1 MAVPALSLVR
11 FLQPSRREREAV
23 YVERMNVSQPPAA
36 SGIYDLLIVG
46 GGINGAG
53 IARDA
58 AGQGLSVLLVEK
70 GDLAGAT
77 SSASSKLI
85 HGGLR
90 YLEYREFR
98 LVREALIERE
108 VLLRIA
114 PHLVR
119 PLRFILPHDATQRPA
134 WMIRLGLFL
143 YDHLG
148 GRERLPGSRAVNLRK
163 APEGAVLKPDF
174 VRGFEY
180 ADCWADDARLVV
192 ANALDA
198 KAHGAEI
205 RVRTA
210 LAAAKRME
218 GLWEARLVGDGAA
231 ATARARAMINATG
244 PWATAIFDRLEGA
257 TTRYRLALVQGSH
270 IVVPRLYAGDQAYIL
285 QNPDKR
291 IIFLLPFL
299 DAFTIIGTTDTPYA
313 GEPAAAAITPG
324 EIEYLIMAA
333 NRFLRRP
340 ISHDDIRWSYT
351 GVRPLYDDGSI
362 NAAAMTRDYAFDID
376 APEGA
381 APLLTIYGG
390 KLTTYRK
397 LAQHALRKIL
407 PRLGREPRKWTSGA
421 PLPGGDMPG
430 ADFAAFLRSLAAE
443 FPFLPPELA
452 QRYTRLYGTR
462 ARAMLKDARS
472 LADLGECLGAD
483 LYERELAFLRET
495 EWAETADDVLWR
507 RTKLGL
513 FLSPE
518 QRTAVAERLEG
529 RTVIPA

>member
-1 MAVPALSLVR
+1 MSVQHP
-11 FLQPSRREREAV
+11 
-23 YVERMNVSQPPAA
+23 
-36 SGIYDLLIVG
+36 IHDLLIVG

-58 AGQGLSVLLVEK
+58 AGQGASVLLVEK

-98 LVREALIERE
+98 LVREALRERE

-114 PHLVR
+114 PHLVW
-119 PLRFILPHDATQRPA
+119 PLRFILPHDAAQRPA

-148 GRERLPGSRAVNLRK
+148 GREKLPGSRGVNLRK
-163 APEGAVLKPDF
+163 AAEGAVLRPEF
-174 VRGFEY
+174 LRGFEY

-198 KAHGAEI
+198 KAHGADI

-210 LAAAKRME
+210 LVSAKRAE
-218 GLWEARLVGDGAA
+218 GLWEARIARGGAA
-231 ATARARAMINATG
+231 PETIRARALVNATG
-244 PWATAIFDRLEGA
+244 PWATALFDRFEGA
-257 TTRYRLALVQGSH
+257 KTRYRLALVQGSH
-270 IVVPRLYAGDQAYIL
+270 IVVPRLYEGDQAYIL

-299 DAFTIIGTTDTPYA
+299 DAFTVIGTTDTPYA
-313 GEPAAAAITPG
+313 GDPAAAAITPG
-324 EIEYLIMAA
+324 ETEYLIAAA
-333 NRFLRRP
+333 NRFLRKP
-340 ISHDDIRWSYT
+340 VAAADIRWSYS

-362 NAAAMTRDYAFDID
+362 NASAMTRDYAFDID

-407 PRLGREPRKWTSGA
+407 PRLGREPKKWTSGA

-430 ADFAAFLRSLAAE
+430 ADFEAFRRALGAD
-443 FPFLPPELA
+443 FPFLPPELT
-452 QRYTRLYGTR
+452 QRYARLYGTR
-462 ARAMLKDARS
+462 ARAMLSSARS
-472 LADLGECLGAD
+472 LADLGEHLGAD
-483 LYERELAFLRET
+483 LYQREIVFLCET
-495 EWAETADDVLWR
+495 EWAESADDVLWR

-513 FLSPE
+513 FLTRDQGAKIA
-518 QRTAVAERLEG
+518 QRVEDRTIVTA
-529 RTVIPA
+529 

>member
-1 MAVPALSLVR
+1 MSVQNP
-11 FLQPSRREREAV
+11 
-23 YVERMNVSQPPAA
+23 
-36 SGIYDLLIVG
+36 IYDLLIVG

-58 AGQGLSVLLVEK
+58 AGQGVSVLLVEK

-98 LVREALIERE
+98 LVREALRERE
-108 VLLRIA
+108 VLLRLA
-114 PHLVR
+114 PHLVW
-119 PLRFILPHDATQRPA
+119 PLRFILPHDAAQRPA

-148 GRERLPGSRAVNLRK
+148 GRERLPGSRGVNLRT
-163 APEGAVLKPDF
+163 APEGAPLRPEF

-198 KAHGAEI
+198 QAHGADI

-210 LAAAKRME
+210 LVSAKRAE
-218 GLWEARLVGDGAA
+218 GLWEAKIARDGAA
-231 ATARARAMINATG
+231 PETVRARALVNATG
-244 PWATAIFDRLEGA
+244 PWATALFERFEGA
-257 TTRYRLALVQGSH
+257 KTRYRLALVQGSH
-270 IVVPRLYAGDQAYIL
+270 IAVPRLYEGNQAYIL

-291 IIFLLPFL
+291 IVFLLPFL
-299 DAFTIIGTTDTPYA
+299 DTFTLIGTTDSPYA
-313 GEPAAAAITPG
+313 GDPAAAAITPG
-324 EIEYLIMAA
+324 ETEYLVAAA
-333 NRFLRRP
+333 NRFLRKP
-340 ISHDDIRWSYT
+340 IAREDIRWSYS

-362 NAAAMTRDYAFDID
+362 NASAMTRDYAFDID

-407 PRLGREPRKWTSGA
+407 PRLGRVPKKWTSST

-430 ADFAAFLRSLAAE
+430 ADFAAFLRALGAE
-443 FPFLPPELA
+443 FPFLPPELC
-452 QRYTRLYGTR
+452 QRYARLYGTR
-462 ARAMLKDARS
+462 ARQMLKDARTM
-472 LADLGECLGAD
+472 ADLGECLGAD
-483 LYERELAFLRET
+483 LYECELAFLRDT
-495 EWAETADDVLWR
+495 EWAASADDVLWR

-513 FLSPE
+513 FLTSE
-518 QRTAVAERLEG
+518 ESAKIAQRFVG
-529 RTVIPA
+529 RTIVAA

>member
-1 MAVPALSLVR
+1 MQHP
-11 FLQPSRREREAV
+11 
-23 YVERMNVSQPPAA
+23 
-36 SGIYDLLIVG
+36 IHDLLIVG

-58 AGQGLSVLLVEK
+58 AGQGVSVLLVEK

-98 LVREALIERE
+98 LVREALRERE

-114 PHLVR
+114 PHLVW
-119 PLRFILPHDATQRPA
+119 PLRFILPHDSAQRPA

-148 GRERLPGSRAVNLRK
+148 GREKLPGSRGVNLRT
-163 APEGAVLKPDF
+163 APEGAPLRPEF

-198 KAHGAEI
+198 QAHGADI

-210 LAAAKRME
+210 LVSARRAE
-218 GLWEARLVGDGAA
+218 GLWEAKIAREGQAPETV
-231 ATARARAMINATG
+231 RARALVNATG
-244 PWATAIFDRLEGA
+244 PWATALFERFEGA
-257 TTRYRLALVQGSH
+257 KTRYRLALVQGSH
-270 IVVPRLYAGDQAYIL
+270 VAVPRLYEGDQAYIL

-291 IIFLLPFL
+291 IVFLLPFL

-313 GEPAAAAITPG
+313 GDPAAAAITPG
-324 EIEYLIMAA
+324 ETEYLLAAA
-333 NRFLRRP
+333 NRFLRKP
-340 ISHDDIRWSYT
+340 VASADIKWSYS

-362 NAAAMTRDYAFDID
+362 NASAMTRDYAFDVD

-407 PRLGREPRKWTSGA
+407 PRLGRDPKKWTSGA

-430 ADFAAFLRSLAAE
+430 ADFAAFRRALGAE
-443 FPFLPPELA
+443 FPFLPPELC
-452 QRYTRLYGTR
+452 QRYARLYGTR
-462 ARAMLKDARS
+462 ARQLLKDARS
-472 LADLGECLGAD
+472 MADLGDAFGAD
-483 LYERELAFLRET
+483 LYEREAAFLRET
-495 EWAETADDVLWR
+495 EWAATADDVLWR
-507 RTKLGL
+507 RTKTGV

-518 QRTAVAERLEG
+518 QRTRIADRLKD
-529 RTVIPA
+529 RMTARA

>member
-1 MAVPALSLVR
+1 V
-11 FLQPSRREREAV
+11 Q
-23 YVERMNVSQPPAA
+23 QT
-36 SGIYDLLIVG
+36 IHDLLIVG

-58 AGQGLSVLLVEK
+58 AGQGVSVLLVEK

-98 LVREALIERE
+98 LVREALRERE

-114 PHLVR
+114 PNLVW
-119 PLRFILPHDATQRPA
+119 PLRFILPHDAAQRPA

-148 GRERLPGSRAVNLRK
+148 GREKLPGSRGVSLRT
-163 APEGAVLKPDF
+163 APEGAPLRPEF

-198 KAHGAEI
+198 QAHGAEI

-210 LAAAKRME
+210 LISAKRAE
-218 GLWEARLVGDGAA
+218 GLWEAKI
-231 ATARARAMINATG
+231 ARAGGAPETIRARTLVNATG
-244 PWATAIFDRLEGA
+244 PWATALFERFEGA
-257 TTRYRLALVQGSH
+257 KTRYRLALVQGSH
-270 IVVPRLYAGDQAYIL
+270 IAVPRLYEGDQAYIL

-291 IIFLLPFL
+291 IVFLLPFL

-313 GEPAAAAITPG
+313 GDPAAAAITPG
-324 EIEYLIMAA
+324 ETEYLIAAA
-333 NRFLRRP
+333 NRFLRNP
-340 ISHDDIRWSYT
+340 ISAGDIKWSYS

-362 NAAAMTRDYAFDID
+362 NASAMTRDYAFDID

-430 ADFAAFLRSLAAE
+430 ADFAAFRRALGE
-443 FPFLPPELA
+443 QFPFLPPALA
-452 QRYTRLYGTR
+452 QRYARLYGTR
-462 ARAMLKDARS
+462 ARLMLKDARS

-483 LYERELAFLRET
+483 LHEREVAFLRET
-495 EWAETADDVLWR
+495 EWAATAEDVLWR

-513 FLSPE
+513 CLSQE
-518 QRTAVAERLEG
+518 QRSALESRIGVAGLAPRAV
-529 RTVIPA
+529 TPKPSF

>member
-1 MAVPALSLVR
+1 
-11 FLQPSRREREAV
+11 
-23 YVERMNVSQPPAA
+23 MNVSTPAISPS
-36 SGIYDLLIVG
+36 SGRRANEPYDLLIVG
-46 GGINGAG
+46 GGINGVG

-58 AGQGLSVLLVEK
+58 AGQGVTVLLVEQ

-98 LVREALIERE
+98 LVREALRERE

-114 PHLVR
+114 PHLVK
-119 PLRFILPHDATQRPA
+119 PLRFVLPHDSTQRPA

-148 GRERLPGSRAVNLRK
+148 GREKLPGSRGLNLR
-163 APEGAVLKPDF
+163 AGPEGAPLKPEF

-180 ADCWADDARLVV
+180 ADCWADDSRLVV

-198 KAHGAEI
+198 QAHGAEV

-210 LAAAKRME
+210 LVAAKRAE
-218 GLWEARLVGDGAA
+218 GLWEAKIAGGGRGETV
-231 ATARARAMINATG
+231 RARALVNATG
-244 PWATAIFDRLEGA
+244 PWATALFERFEGA
-257 TTRYRLALVQGSH
+257 ATRYRLALVQGSH
-270 IVVPRLYAGDQAYIL
+270 IVVPRLYAGDHAYIL

-313 GEPAAAAITPG
+313 GDPAAVAITPG

-333 NRFLRRP
+333 NRFLHRP
-340 ISHDDIRWSYT
+340 IAKGDIRWAYS
-351 GVRPLYDDGSI
+351 GVRPLYDDGSV
-362 NAAAMTRDYAFDID
+362 NASAMTRDYAFDID
-376 APEGA
+376 APPGA

-397 LAQHALRKIL
+397 LAQHVLRKIL
-407 PRLGREPRKWTSGA
+407 PRLGREPKKWTSKA

-430 ADFAAFLRSLAAE
+430 ADFAAFLRALGAE

-452 QRYTRLYGTR
+452 ARYARLYGTR
-462 ARAMLKDARS
+462 TRALLGGARS
-472 LADLGECLGAD
+472 LAELGECVGAD
-483 LYERELAFLRET
+483 LYEREIAFLRET
-495 EWAETADDVLWR
+495 EWAATADDILWR

-513 FLSPE
+513 LFTPE
-518 QRTAVAERLEG
+518 QRAGLARRLDAAA
-529 RTVIPA
+529 PAASLIT

>member
-1 MAVPALSLVR
+1 VQDR
-11 FLQPSRREREAV
+11 
-23 YVERMNVSQPPAA
+23 
-36 SGIYDLLIVG
+36 IYDLLIVG

-98 LVREALIERE
+98 LVREALRERE
-108 VLLRIA
+108 VLLRMA

-148 GRERLPGSRAVNLRK
+148 GRERLPASRGVDLRK
-163 APEGAVLKPDF
+163 APEGAVLRPEF

-198 KAHGAEI
+198 QARGADI

-210 LAAAKRME
+210 LAGAKRAA
-218 GLWEARLVGDGAA
+218 GLWEAKLAA
-231 ATARARAMINATG
+231 ANGTALVRARAMINATG
-244 PWATAIFDRLEGA
+244 PWATAIFDQLEGA

-270 IVVPRLYAGDQAYIL
+270 IVVPRLYEGDQAYIL

-291 IIFLLPFL
+291 IVFLIPFL

-313 GEPAAAAITPG
+313 GDPAAAAITAG
-324 EIEYLIMAA
+324 EIEYLIAAA

-340 ISHDDIRWSYT
+340 IAPADVKWSYS

-362 NAAAMTRDYAFDID
+362 NASAMTRDYAFDID

-407 PRLGREPRKWTSGA
+407 PRLGREPKKWTSGA

-430 ADFAAFLRSLAAE
+430 ADFAAFHRALGAE

-452 QRYTRLYGTR
+452 QRYARLYGTR
-462 ARAMLKDARS
+462 AREMLKDARS

-483 LYERELAFLRET
+483 LYARELAFLRET
-495 EWAETADDVLWR
+495 EWARSADDVLWR

-513 FLSPE
+513 LLTAE
-518 QRTAVAERLEG
+518 QRAKIAKLING
-529 RTVIPA
+529 RTIVTA

>member
-1 MAVPALSLVR
+1 MDA
-11 FLQPSRREREAV
+11 RETH
-23 YVERMNVSQPPAA
+23 SQSGSAKRA
-36 SGIYDLLIVG
+36 DGIYDLLIVG

-58 AGQGLSVLLVEK
+58 AGQGLSVLLVEQ

-98 LVREALIERE
+98 LVREALRERE

-114 PHLVR
+114 PHLVF
-119 PLRFILPHDATQRPA
+119 PLRFVLPHDASQRPA

-148 GRERLPGSRAVNLRK
+148 GRERLPGSRALDLT
-163 APEGAVLKPDF
+163 ATPEGAVLKQEF

-192 ANALDA
+192 VNALDA
-198 KAHGAEI
+198 QARGADI

-210 LAAAKRME
+210 LVGAKRTE
-218 GLWEARLVGDGAA
+218 GLWEAKIERERGAGE
-231 ATARARAMINATG
+231 TVRARALVNATG
-244 PWATAIFDRLEGA
+244 PWATTLFERLEGA
-257 TTRYRLALVQGSH
+257 ATRYRLALVQGSH
-270 IVVPRLYAGDQAYIL
+270 IVVARLYEGGQAYIL
-285 QNPDKR
+285 QNTDKR

-299 DAFTIIGTTDTPYA
+299 DAFTIVGTTDSPYH
-313 GEPAAAAITPG
+313 GDPGKVAITPG
-324 EIEYLIMAA
+324 EIDYLVMAA

-340 ISHDDIRWSYT
+340 IAQGDIVWSYS
-351 GVRPLYDDGSI
+351 GVRPLYDDGSV
-362 NAAAMTRDYAFDID
+362 NASAMTRDYAFDID

-397 LAQHALRKIL
+397 LAQHVLRKIL
-407 PRLGREPRKWTSGA
+407 PRLGREPKKWTSQA

-430 ADFAAFLRSLAAE
+430 ADFSAFLRALSAE
-443 FPFLPPELA
+443 FPFLPAELR
-452 QRYTRLYGTR
+452 QRYARLYGTR
-462 ARAMLKDARS
+462 ARLLLEDARDMG
-472 LADLGECLGAD
+472 DLGMCFGAD
-483 LYERELAFLRET
+483 LYEREVAFLRET
-495 EWAETADDVLWR
+495 EWATTADDILWR

-513 FLSPE
+513 FLTLE
-518 QRTAVAERLEG
+518 QRASLARRLGEAAETRA
-529 RTVIPA
+529 PA

>member
-1 MAVPALSLVR
+1 MQDRV
-11 FLQPSRREREAV
+11 
-23 YVERMNVSQPPAA
+23 
-36 SGIYDLLIVG
+36 YDLLIVG

-98 LVREALIERE
+98 LVREALRERE

-148 GRERLPGSRAVNLRK
+148 GRERLPASRGVDLRK
-163 APEGAVLKPDF
+163 APEGAVLRPEF

-198 KAHGAEI
+198 KARGADV

-210 LAAAKRME
+210 LAGAKRAA
-218 GLWEARLVGDGAA
+218 GLWEAKLAGSDGTALVH
-231 ATARARAMINATG
+231 ARAMVNATG

-270 IVVPRLYAGDQAYIL
+270 IVVPRLYEGDQAYIL

-291 IIFLLPFL
+291 IVFLIPFL

-313 GEPAAAAITPG
+313 GDPAAVAITPG
-324 EIEYLIMAA
+324 EIEYLLMAA

-340 ISHDDIRWSYT
+340 IAPADVKWSYS

-362 NAAAMTRDYAFDID
+362 NASAMTRDYAFDID

-407 PRLGREPRKWTSGA
+407 PRLGREPKKWTSGA

-430 ADFAAFLRSLAAE
+430 ADFGAFQRALGTE

-452 QRYTRLYGTR
+452 QRYARLYGTR
-462 ARAMLKDARS
+462 TRDLLKDARAM
-472 LADLGECLGAD
+472 ADLGECLGAD
-483 LYERELAFLRET
+483 LYARELAYLPET
-495 EWAETADDVLWR
+495 EWARSADDVLWR

-513 FLSPE
+513 LLTTE
-518 QRTAVAERLEG
+518 ARARIGQRFEAIG
-529 RTVIPA
+529 RSAAIV

>member
-1 MAVPALSLVR
+1 VQSP
-11 FLQPSRREREAV
+11 
-23 YVERMNVSQPPAA
+23 
-36 SGIYDLLIVG
+36 IYDLLIVG

-58 AGQGLSVLLVEK
+58 AGQGVSVLLVEK

-98 LVREALIERE
+98 LVREALRERE

-119 PLRFILPHDATQRPA
+119 PLRFILPHDAGQRPA
-134 WMIRLGLFL
+134 WMIRVGLFL

-148 GRERLPGSRAVNLRK
+148 GRERLPGSRGVNLRT
-163 APEGAVLKPDF
+163 APEGAVLRPEF

-180 ADCWADDARLVV
+180 ADCWTDDARLVV

-198 KAHGAEI
+198 KAHGADI

-210 LAAAKRME
+210 LVAAKRTE
-218 GLWEARLVGDGAA
+218 GLWEAKIAREGAPA
-231 ATARARAMINATG
+231 ETIRARAMVNATG
-244 PWATAIFDRLEGA
+244 PWATQLFERFEGA
-257 TTRYRLALVQGSH
+257 KTRYRLALVQGSH
-270 IVVPRLYAGDQAYIL
+270 IVVPRLYEGDQAYIL

-313 GEPAAAAITPG
+313 GDPAAVAATAG
-324 EIEYLIMAA
+324 EIEYLLVAA
-333 NRFLRRP
+333 NRFLRRA
-340 ISHDDIRWSYT
+340 IDKSEIKWSYS

-362 NAAAMTRDYAFDID
+362 NASAMTRDYAFDID
-376 APEGA
+376 APEGV

-397 LAQHALRKIL
+397 LAQHALRKVL
-407 PRLGREPRKWTSGA
+407 PRLGREPKKWTSGA

-430 ADFAAFLRSLAAE
+430 ADFTAFLGALGAE
-443 FPFLPPELA
+443 FPFLPPALA
-452 QRYTRLYGTR
+452 RRYARLYGTR

-472 LADLGECLGAD
+472 IADLGPCLGAD
-483 LYERELAFLRET
+483 LYERELGYLRET
-495 EWAETADDVLWR
+495 EWAVSADDVLWR

-513 FLSPE
+513 FLSAGD
-518 QRTAVAERLEG
+518 RARVAERFSSNI
-529 RTVIPA
+529 TVVPA

>member
-1 MAVPALSLVR
+1 VPD
-11 FLQPSRREREAV
+11 Q
-23 YVERMNVSQPPAA
+23 
-36 SGIYDLLIVG
+36 IYDLLIVG

-58 AGQGLSVLLVEK
+58 AGQGVSVLLAEK

-98 LVREALIERE
+98 LVREALRERE

-114 PHLVR
+114 PHLVW
-119 PLRFILPHDATQRPA
+119 PLRFVLPHDASQRPA

-148 GRERLPGSRAVNLRK
+148 GRERLPGSRGLRLPGT
-163 APEGAVLKPDF
+163 PEGAPLKPEF
-174 VRGFEY
+174 RRGFEY
-180 ADCWADDARLVV
+180 ADCWVDDARLVV

-198 KAHGAEI
+198 EAHGADI
-205 RVRTA
+205 RVRAA
-210 LAAAKRME
+210 LVSAKRAA
-218 GLWEARLVGDGAA
+218 GLWEARLAGAA
-231 ATARARAMINATG
+231 GSETVRARALVNAAG
-244 PWATAIFDRLEGA
+244 PWATALFQCFEGA
-257 TTRYRLALVQGSH
+257 ATKYRLALVQGSH

-285 QNPDKR
+285 QNTDKR

-299 DAFTIIGTTDTPYA
+299 DAFTIVGTTDTPYA
-313 GEPAAAAITPG
+313 GDPDAVAITPG
-324 EIEYLIMAA
+324 EVDYLVMAA

-340 ISHDDIRWSYT
+340 IAKEDIRWSYS

-362 NAAAMTRDYAFDID
+362 NASAMTRDYAFDID
-376 APEGA
+376 APAGA

-421 PLPGGDMPG
+421 PLPGGDMAG
-430 ADFAAFLRSLAAE
+430 ADFAAFLRAFAAE
-443 FPFLPPELA
+443 HPFLPAELV
-452 QRYTRLYGTR
+452 QRYARLYGTR
-462 ARAMLKDARS
+462 ARLMLEDARG

-483 LYERELAFLRET
+483 LYEREAAFLRET
-495 EWAETADDVLWR
+495 EWATTADDILWR

-513 FLSPE
+513 LMTPD
-518 QRTAVAERLEG
+518 QRAALARRLGAAGEAMPA
-529 RTVIPA
+529 IP

>member
-1 MAVPALSLVR
+1 MQDR
-11 FLQPSRREREAV
+11 
-23 YVERMNVSQPPAA
+23 
-36 SGIYDLLIVG
+36 IYDLLIVG

-58 AGQGLSVLLVEK
+58 AGQGVSVLLAEK

-98 LVREALIERE
+98 LVREALRERE

-148 GRERLPGSRAVNLRK
+148 GRERLPGSRGVDLRK
-163 APEGAVLKPDF
+163 APEGAALRPEF

-198 KAHGAEI
+198 KARGAEI

-210 LAAAKRME
+210 LVAAKRAE
-218 GLWEARLVGDGAA
+218 GLWEAKIARAGGAA
-231 ATARARAMINATG
+231 ETVRARALVNATG
-244 PWATAIFDRLEGA
+244 PWATSLFACFEGA
-257 TTRYRLALVQGSH
+257 KTRYRLALVQGSH
-270 IVVPRLYAGDQAYIL
+270 IVVPRLYEGDQAYIL

-313 GEPAAAAITPG
+313 GDPAEVAVTPG

-340 ISHDDIRWSYT
+340 ITRDDIKWSYS

-362 NAAAMTRDYAFDID
+362 NASAMTRDYAFDID

-421 PLPGGDMPG
+421 PLPGGDMPR
-430 ADFAAFLRSLAAE
+430 ADFAAFLRALGAE
-443 FPFLPPELA
+443 FPFVPPELA
-452 QRYTRLYGTR
+452 ERYARLYGTR
-462 ARAMLKDARS
+462 AREMLKDVRAM
-472 LADLGECLGAD
+472 ADLGECLGAD
-483 LYERELAFLRET
+483 LYECELAFLREM
-495 EWAETADDVLWR
+495 EWAESADDVLWR

-513 FLSPE
+513 FLTDE
-518 QRTAVAERLEG
+518 QRAHVAQRLE
-529 RTVIPA
+529 VIGHTAAIA

>member
-1 MAVPALSLVR
+1 MDSTI
-11 FLQPSRREREAV
+11 PST
-23 YVERMNVSQPPAA
+23 PGD
-36 SGIYDLLIVG
+36 GIRDLLIVG
-46 GGINGAG
+46 GGSNGAG

-58 AGQGLSVLLVEK
+58 AGQGLSVTLVER

-98 LVREALIERE
+98 LVREALRERE

-114 PHLVR
+114 PHLVW
-119 PLRFILPHDATQRPA
+119 PLRFILPHDASQRPA

-148 GRERLPGSRAVNLRK
+148 GREKLPGSHGVDLRK
-163 APEGAVLKPDF
+163 TPEGAPLKADY

-198 KAHGAEI
+198 RVHGAEI
-205 RVRTA
+205 RVRTT
-210 LAAAKRME
+210 LQSAKRTE
-218 GLWEARLVGDGAA
+218 GLWEAKLAHAGG
-231 ATARARAMINATG
+231 TETIRARALVNATG
-244 PWATAIFDRLEGA
+244 PWATALFDRFEGA
-257 TTRYRLALVQGSH
+257 KTRYRLALVQGSH
-270 IVVPRLYAGDQAYIL
+270 IVVPRLYDGDHAYIL

-291 IIFLLPFL
+291 IVFLLPFQGV
-299 DAFTIIGTTDTPYA
+299 FTIVGTTDTPYA
-313 GEPAAAAITPG
+313 GDPENCAITPG
-324 EIEYLIMAA
+324 ETEYLVMAA

-340 ISHDDIRWSYT
+340 ITAAEIVWSYS
-351 GVRPLYDDGSI
+351 GVRPLYDDGSV
-362 NAAAMTRDYAFDID
+362 NASAMTRDYAFDID

-407 PRLGREPRKWTSGA
+407 PCLGREPKKWTSKA

-430 ADFAAFLRSLAAE
+430 GDFAAFLRGFVAE
-443 FPFLPPELA
+443 YRFLPAEQAL
-452 QRYTRLYGTR
+452 RYARLYGTR
-462 ARAMLKDARS
+462 ARALLEGAKKLD
-472 LADLGECLGAD
+472 DLGPCLGAD
-483 LYERELAFLRET
+483 LYEREVAFLRAT
-495 EWAETADDVLWR
+495 EWAETPDDMLWR

-513 FLSPE
+513 FLKSGIRP
-518 QRTAVAERLEG
+518 RGDVYVAPTAAAAAGASRSANEDRNAPLSG
-529 RTVIPA
+529 S

>member
-1 MAVPALSLVR
+1 MQDR
-11 FLQPSRREREAV
+11 
-23 YVERMNVSQPPAA
+23 
-36 SGIYDLLIVG
+36 IYDLLIVG

-58 AGQGLSVLLVEK
+58 AGQGLSVLLAEK

-119 PLRFILPHDATQRPA
+119 PLRFVLPHDASQRPA
-134 WMIRLGLFL
+134 WMIRFGLFL

-148 GRERLPGSRAVNLRK
+148 GRERLPGSRGLDLRK
-163 APEGAVLKPDF
+163 APEGAVLKPDY

-198 KAHGAEI
+198 QAHGADI

-210 LAAAKRME
+210 LAGAKRAE
-218 GLWEARLVGDGAA
+218 GLWEAKLVRDGGAA
-231 ATARARAMINATG
+231 EAVRARAMVNATG
-244 PWATAIFDRLEGA
+244 PWATALFERLEGA

-270 IVVPRLYAGDQAYIL
+270 IVVPRLYEGDQAYML

-291 IIFLLPFL
+291 IVFLLPFL
-299 DAFTIIGTTDTPYA
+299 DAFTIVGTTDTPYA
-313 GEPAAAAITPG
+313 GDPAAAAITPG
-324 EIEYLIMAA
+324 EIDYLIMAA

-340 ISHDDIRWSYT
+340 ISQSDVKWSYS

-362 NAAAMTRDYAFDID
+362 NASAMTRDYAFDID
-376 APEGA
+376 APPGA

-421 PLPGGDMPG
+421 PLPGGGMPG
-430 ADFAAFLRSLAAE
+430 ADFGAFQRALGAE
-443 FPFLPPELA
+443 FPFLPSELA
-452 QRYTRLYGTR
+452 ERYARLYGTR
-462 ARAMLKDARS
+462 AREMLKDARS
-472 LADLGECLGAD
+472 LGDLGACLGAD

-495 EWAETADDVLWR
+495 EWAETVEDVLWR

-513 FLSPE
+513 FLTGE
-518 QRTAVAERLEG
+518 QRAELAVRFPSQS
-529 RTVIPA
+529 RVPA

>member
-1 MAVPALSLVR
+1 VQDR
-11 FLQPSRREREAV
+11 
-23 YVERMNVSQPPAA
+23 
-36 SGIYDLLIVG
+36 IYDLLIVG

-58 AGQGLSVLLVEK
+58 AGQGVSVLLVEK

-98 LVREALIERE
+98 LVREALRERE
-108 VLLRIA
+108 VLLRTA

-148 GRERLPGSRAVNLRK
+148 GRQRLPGSRSVDLRT
-163 APEGAVLKPDF
+163 APEGAVLRPEF

-192 ANALDA
+192 ANVLDA
-198 KAHGAEI
+198 KAHGADI

-210 LAAAKRME
+210 LAGAKRAE
-218 GLWEARLVGDGAA
+218 GLWEARLAGAENT
-231 ATARARAMINATG
+231 ATVRARAMVNATG
-244 PWATAIFDRLEGA
+244 PWATALFDRLEGA

-270 IVVPRLYAGDQAYIL
+270 IVVPRLYEGDQAYIL

-291 IIFLLPFL
+291 IVFLLPFL
-299 DAFTIIGTTDTPYA
+299 DAFTVIGTTDTPYA
-313 GEPAAAAITPG
+313 GDPAAAAITSG
-324 EIEYLIMAA
+324 EIEYLLMAA

-340 ISHDDIRWSYT
+340 IAQSDIKWSYS

-362 NAAAMTRDYAFDID
+362 NASAMTRDYAFDID

-421 PLPGGDMPG
+421 PLPGGNMPG
-430 ADFAAFLRSLAAE
+430 ADFAAFRRALGAE

-452 QRYTRLYGTR
+452 QRYARLYGTR
-462 ARAMLKDARS
+462 ARAMLKDAHGM
-472 LADLGECLGAD
+472 ADLGECWGAD

-495 EWAETADDVLWR
+495 EWAQTADDVLWR

-513 FLSPE
+513 FLTAD
-518 QRTAVAERLEG
+518 QRARIVKLLEG
-529 RTVIPA
+529 RTIVAA

>member
-1 MAVPALSLVR
+1 MQDKV
-11 FLQPSRREREAV
+11 F
-23 YVERMNVSQPPAA
+23 
-36 SGIYDLLIVG
+36 DLLVVG
-46 GGINGAG
+46 GGINGVG

-58 AGQGLSVLLVEK
+58 AGQGVSVCLAEK

-98 LVREALIERE
+98 LVREALRERE

-114 PHLVR
+114 PHLVW
-119 PLRFILPHDATQRPA
+119 PLRFVLPHDASQRPA

-148 GRERLPGSRAVNLRK
+148 GRERLPASRGLDLAKR
-163 APEGAVLKPDF
+163 PEGAPLKAEYR
-174 VRGFEY
+174 RGFEY

-198 KAHGAEI
+198 HAKGADI
-205 RVRTA
+205 RTRTA
-210 LAAAKRME
+210 VVSARRAE
-218 GLWEARLVGDGAA
+218 GVSEARLARNGA
-231 ATARARAMINATG
+231 TETIRARALVNATG
-244 PWATAIFDRLEGA
+244 PWATALFDRLDGA
-257 TTRYRLALVQGSH
+257 ATRYRLALVQGSH
-270 IVVPRLYAGDQAYIL
+270 IVVPRLYEGDQAYIL
-285 QNPDKR
+285 QNTDKR

-299 DAFTIIGTTDTPYA
+299 DRFTVVGTTDTPYA
-313 GEPAAAAITPG
+313 GDPEQVAITAG
-324 EIEYLIMAA
+324 EIDYLVMAA

-340 ISHDDIRWSYT
+340 IGREEIVWSYS

-362 NAAAMTRDYAFDID
+362 NASAMTRDYAFDID
-376 APEGA
+376 AAEGA

-430 ADFAAFLRSLAAE
+430 ADFTAFLRALVAE
-443 FPFLPPELA
+443 YPFLPADLVR
-452 QRYTRLYGTR
+452 RYARLYGTR
-462 ARAMLKDARS
+462 ARALLKDVRTA
-472 LADLGECLGAD
+472 ADLGENFAAGLTACEVD
-483 LYERELAFLRET
+483 FLRRT
-495 EWAETADDVLWR
+495 EWAETADDILWR

-513 FLSPE
+513 SMTE
-518 QRTAVAERLEG
+518 AERRAVAEHLAR
-529 RTVIPA
+529 RR

>member
-1 MAVPALSLVR
+1 MSVQHP
-11 FLQPSRREREAV
+11 
-23 YVERMNVSQPPAA
+23 
-36 SGIYDLLIVG
+36 IYDLLIVG

-58 AGQGLSVLLVEK
+58 AGQGVAVLLVEK

-98 LVREALIERE
+98 LVREALRERE

-114 PHLVR
+114 PHLVK
-119 PLRFILPHDATQRPA
+119 PLRFILPHDAAQRPA

-148 GRERLPGSRAVNLRK
+148 GREKLPGSRGVDLRK
-163 APEGAVLKPDF
+163 ASEGAVLRPEF
-174 VRGFEY
+174 LRGFEY

-198 KAHGAEI
+198 QAHGAEI

-210 LAAAKRME
+210 LVSAKRAE
-218 GLWEARLVGDGAA
+218 GLWEAKVARAGGA
-231 ATARARAMINATG
+231 TETVRARALVNATG
-244 PWATAIFDRLEGA
+244 PWATALFDCFEGA
-257 TTRYRLALVQGSH
+257 KTRYRLALVQGSH

-299 DAFTIIGTTDTPYA
+299 EAFTIIGTTDTPYA
-313 GEPAAAAITPG
+313 GDPAAVAITAG
-324 EIEYLIMAA
+324 ETEYLLMAA

-340 ISHDDIRWSYT
+340 IAPSDIKWSYS

-362 NAAAMTRDYAFDID
+362 NASAMTRDYAFDID

-397 LAQHALRKIL
+397 LAQHVLRKIL
-407 PRLGREPRKWTSGA
+407 PKLGREPRKWTSGA

-430 ADFAAFLRSLAAE
+430 ADFEAFRRALGAE

-452 QRYTRLYGTR
+452 ARYARLYGTR
-462 ARAMLKDARS
+462 ARQMLRDARS
-472 LADLGECLGAD
+472 LTDLGECPAAD
-483 LYERELAFLRET
+483 LYEREVAFLRET

-513 FLSPE
+513 FVSPE
-518 QRTAVAERLEG
+518 QRARLADIMSD

>member
-1 MAVPALSLVR
+1 MQDRV
-11 FLQPSRREREAV
+11 
-23 YVERMNVSQPPAA
+23 
-36 SGIYDLLIVG
+36 YDLLIVG

-98 LVREALIERE
+98 LVREALRERE

-148 GRERLPGSRAVNLRK
+148 GRERLPASCGVDLRK
-163 APEGAVLKPDF
+163 APEGAVLRPEF

-198 KAHGAEI
+198 KARGADV

-210 LAAAKRME
+210 LAGAKRAD
-218 GLWEARLVGDGAA
+218 GLWEAKLAGSDGTALVH
-231 ATARARAMINATG
+231 ARAMVNATG

-270 IVVPRLYAGDQAYIL
+270 IVVPRLYEGDQAYIL

-291 IIFLLPFL
+291 IVFLIPFL

-313 GEPAAAAITPG
+313 GDPAAVAITPG
-324 EIEYLIMAA
+324 EIEYLLMAA

-340 ISHDDIRWSYT
+340 IAPADVKWSYS

-362 NAAAMTRDYAFDID
+362 NASAMTRDYAFDID

-407 PRLGREPRKWTSGA
+407 PRLGREPKKWTSGA

-430 ADFAAFLRSLAAE
+430 ADFAAFHRALGAE

-452 QRYTRLYGTR
+452 QRYARLYGTR
-462 ARAMLKDARS
+462 AREMLKDARS

-495 EWAETADDVLWR
+495 EWAATAEDVLWR

-513 FLSPE
+513 FLTSE
-518 QRTAVAERLEG
+518 QRARIGQRFEAIG
-529 RTVIPA
+529 RSAAIA

>member
-1 MAVPALSLVR
+1 MPVQTPVH
-11 FLQPSRREREAV
+11 
-23 YVERMNVSQPPAA
+23 
-36 SGIYDLLIVG
+36 DLLIVG

-58 AGQGLSVLLVEK
+58 AGQGVSVLLVEK

-98 LVREALIERE
+98 LVREALRERE
-108 VLLRIA
+108 VMLRIA

-119 PLRFILPHDATQRPA
+119 PLRFILPHDAGQRPA
-134 WMIRLGLFL
+134 WMIRVGLFL

-148 GRERLPGSRAVNLRK
+148 GRERLPGSRGVNLQK
-163 APEGAVLKPDF
+163 APEGAVLKPEF
-174 VRGFEY
+174 TRGFEY

-198 KAHGAEI
+198 KAHGADI

-210 LAAAKRME
+210 LVAAKRTD
-218 GLWEARLVGDGAA
+218 GLWEAKIARNGGETEIV
-231 ATARARAMINATG
+231 RARAMVNATG
-244 PWATAIFDRLEGA
+244 PWATALFERFEGA
-257 TTRYRLALVQGSH
+257 KTRYRLALVQGSH

-299 DAFTIIGTTDTPYA
+299 DAFTIVGTTDTPYA
-313 GEPAAAAITPG
+313 GEPAAAAITAG
-324 EIEYLIMAA
+324 EVEYLIMAA

-340 ISHDDIRWSYT
+340 IAKSDIRWSYC

-362 NAAAMTRDYAFDID
+362 NASAMTRDYAFDID

-407 PRLGREPRKWTSGA
+407 PRLDREPKKWTSGA

-430 ADFAAFLRSLAAE
+430 ADFAAFLGALGAE
-443 FPFLPPELA
+443 FPFLPPALA
-452 QRYTRLYGTR
+452 QRYARLYGTR
-462 ARAMLKDARS
+462 SRAMLKDAHA

-495 EWAETADDVLWR
+495 EWANSADDVLWR

-513 FLSPE
+513 FLTAE
-518 QRTAVAERLEG
+518 QISRIAAKFPAPTRTAVS
-529 RTVIPA
+529 V

>member
-1 MAVPALSLVR
+1 V
-11 FLQPSRREREAV
+11 Q
-23 YVERMNVSQPPAA
+23 QT
-36 SGIYDLLIVG
+36 IYDLLIVG

-58 AGQGLSVLLVEK
+58 AGQGVSVLLAEK

-98 LVREALIERE
+98 LVREALRERE

-114 PHLVR
+114 PHLVW
-119 PLRFILPHDATQRPA
+119 PLRFVLPHDVAQRPA

-148 GRERLPGSRAVNLRK
+148 GREKLPGSRGVNLRT
-163 APEGAVLKPDF
+163 APEGAVLRPEF

-210 LAAAKRME
+210 LVSAKRAE
-218 GLWEARLVGDGAA
+218 GLWEAKLARDGGAPE
-231 ATARARAMINATG
+231 TVRARALVNATG
-244 PWATAIFDRLEGA
+244 PWATALFEHFEGA
-257 TTRYRLALVQGSH
+257 KTRYRLALVQGSH
-270 IVVPRLYAGDQAYIL
+270 IVVPRLYEGDQAYIL

-313 GEPAAAAITPG
+313 GDPAACAITPG

-340 ISHDDIRWSYT
+340 ITPADIRWSYS

-362 NAAAMTRDYAFDID
+362 NASAMTRDYAFDID

-407 PRLGREPRKWTSGA
+407 PKLGREPRKWTSGA
-421 PLPGGDMPG
+421 PLPGGDISG
-430 ADFAAFLRSLAAE
+430 ADFAAFQRALCAE

-452 QRYTRLYGTR
+452 QRYARLYGTR
-462 ARAMLKDARS
+462 ARQLLKDARS
-472 LADLGECLGAD
+472 MADLGECLGAD
-483 LYERELAFLRET
+483 LYARELCFLRET

-513 FLSPE
+513 FVSPE
-518 QRTAVAERLEG
+518 QRARISARWGG
-529 RTVIPA
+529 RTIVPA

>member
-1 MAVPALSLVR
+1 
-11 FLQPSRREREAV
+11 
-23 YVERMNVSQPPAA
+23 
-36 SGIYDLLIVG
+36 
-46 GGINGAG
+46 
-53 IARDA
+53 
-58 AGQGLSVLLVEK
+58 
-70 GDLAGAT
+70 
-77 SSASSKLI
+77 
-85 HGGLR
+85 
-90 YLEYREFR
+90 
-98 LVREALIERE
+98 
-108 VLLRIA
+108 
-114 PHLVR
+114 VR

-148 GRERLPGSRAVNLRK
+148 GRERLPASRGVDLRK
-163 APEGAVLKPDF
+163 APEGAVLRPEF

-198 KAHGAEI
+198 KARGADI

-210 LAAAKRME
+210 LAGAKRAA
-218 GLWEARLVGDGAA
+218 GLWEAKLAA
-231 ATARARAMINATG
+231 AEGTALVRARAMVNATG

-270 IVVPRLYAGDQAYIL
+270 IVVPRLYEGDQAYIL

-291 IIFLLPFL
+291 IVFLIPFL

-313 GEPAAAAITPG
+313 GDPAAVAITPG
-324 EIEYLIMAA
+324 EIEYLLMAA

-340 ISHDDIRWSYT
+340 IAPADVKWSYS

-362 NAAAMTRDYAFDID
+362 NASAMTRDYAFDID

-407 PRLGREPRKWTSGA
+407 PRLGREPKKWTSGA

-430 ADFAAFLRSLAAE
+430 ADFAAFRRALGAE

-452 QRYTRLYGTR
+452 ERYARLYGTR
-462 ARAMLKDARS
+462 AREMLKDARAF
-472 LADLGECLGAD
+472 ADLGECMGAD

-495 EWAETADDVLWR
+495 EWAASADDVLWR

-513 FLSPE
+513 FLTGE
-518 QRTAVAERLEG
+518 QRARIAKRFEG
-529 RTVIPA
+529 CTIAAPTRS

>member
-1 MAVPALSLVR
+1 MQHP
-11 FLQPSRREREAV
+11 
-23 YVERMNVSQPPAA
+23 
-36 SGIYDLLIVG
+36 IYDLLIVG

-58 AGQGLSVLLVEK
+58 AGQGVSVLLVEK

-98 LVREALIERE
+98 LVREALRERE

-114 PHLVR
+114 PHLVK
-119 PLRFILPHDATQRPA
+119 PLRFILPHDAAQRPA
-134 WMIRLGLFL
+134 WMIRLGLLL
-143 YDHLG
+143 YDRLG
-148 GRERLPGSRAVNLRK
+148 GREKLPGSRGVDLRK
-163 APEGAVLKPDF
+163 SPEGAVLRPEF
-174 VRGFEY
+174 LRGFEY

-210 LAAAKRME
+210 LVAAKRAA
-218 GLWEARLVGDGAA
+218 GLWEATIARTGGATQTVRGRALV
-231 ATARARAMINATG
+231 NATG
-244 PWATAIFDRLEGA
+244 PWATALFDCFEGA
-257 TTRYRLALVQGSH
+257 KTRYRLALVQGSH
-270 IVVPRLYAGDQAYIL
+270 IVVPRLYEGDHAYIL

-299 DAFTIIGTTDTPYA
+299 GTFTIIGTTDTPYA
-313 GEPAAAAITPG
+313 GDPAAVAITPG
-324 EIEYLIMAA
+324 EIEYLVMAA

-340 ISHDDIRWSYT
+340 IAQTDIKWTYS

-362 NAAAMTRDYAFDID
+362 NASAMTRDYAFDID

-407 PRLGREPRKWTSGA
+407 PKLGREPRKWASGA
-421 PLPGGDMPG
+421 PLPGGDLPG
-430 ADFAAFLRSLAAE
+430 ADFAAFRRALGAE
-443 FPFLPPELA
+443 FPFLPSGLA
-452 QRYTRLYGTR
+452 ARYARLYGTR
-462 ARAMLKDARS
+462 ARQMLKDARS
-472 LADLGECLGAD
+472 LADLGECVGAD
-483 LYERELAFLRET
+483 LYECELAFLRET

-513 FLSPE
+513 FVLPE
-518 QRTAVAERLEG
+518 QRAKISEKMNG
-529 RTVIPA
+529 RTIVPA

>member
-1 MAVPALSLVR
+1 
-11 FLQPSRREREAV
+11 
-23 YVERMNVSQPPAA
+23 MNVTAPMAPPSAA
-36 SGIYDLLIVG
+36 RGEGEPYDLLIVG

-58 AGQGLSVLLVEK
+58 AGQGVSVLLVEK

-77 SSASSKLI
+77 SSASTKLI

-98 LVREALIERE
+98 LVREALRERE

-119 PLRFILPHDATQRPA
+119 PLRFVLPHDATQRPA
-134 WMIRLGLFL
+134 WMIRIGLFL

-148 GRERLPGSRAVNLRK
+148 GRERLPGSRGLDLRK
-163 APEGAVLKPDF
+163 SPEGAVLKPDF

-198 KAHGAEI
+198 RAHGADI
-205 RVRTA
+205 RVRTE
-210 LAAAKRME
+210 LVAAKRAE
-218 GLWEARLVGDGAA
+218 GLWEAKIAHDGR
-231 ATARARAMINATG
+231 TESVRARALVNATG
-244 PWATAIFDRLEGA
+244 PWATALFDRFEGA

-270 IVVPRLYAGDQAYIL
+270 IVVPQLYEGDQAYIL

-291 IIFLLPFL
+291 IIFLIPFL
-299 DAFTIIGTTDTPYA
+299 GAFTIIGTTDTPYA
-313 GEPAAAAITPG
+313 GDPAAAAITPG
-324 EIEYLIMAA
+324 EIEYLVMAA
-333 NRFLRRP
+333 NRFLRWP
-340 ISHDDIRWSYT
+340 IAQADIRWTYS
-351 GVRPLYDDGSI
+351 GVRPLYDDGSV
-362 NAAAMTRDYAFDID
+362 NASAMTRDYAFDID

-407 PRLGREPRKWTSGA
+407 PRLGREPRKWTSGT

-430 ADFAAFLRSLAAE
+430 ADFAAFQRAFAAE

-452 QRYTRLYGTR
+452 ERHARLYGTR
-462 ARAMLKDARS
+462 AREMLEDARS

-483 LYERELAFLRET
+483 LYEREVEFLRKT
-495 EWAETADDVLWR
+495 EWAATADDILWR

-513 FLSPE
+513 FFTPA
-518 QRTAVAERLEG
+518 QRAGFARRMGIHAEATPQL
-529 RTVIPA
+529 A

>member
-1 MAVPALSLVR
+1 MTHS
-11 FLQPSRREREAV
+11 FDGD
-23 YVERMNVSQPPAA
+23 NPPAMLA
-36 SGIYDLLIVG
+36 TMDAPSPKPRPSPQTGEGAIYDLLIVG

-119 PLRFILPHDATQRPA
+119 PLRFILPHDSLQRPA
-134 WMIRLGLFL
+134 WMIRLGLFF

-148 GRERLPGSRAVNLRK
+148 GRERLPGSRGVNLRR
-163 APEGAVLKPDF
+163 APEGAVLKPEF

-198 KAHGAEI
+198 KARGADI

-210 LAAAKRME
+210 LAAAKRAE
-218 GLWEARLVGDGAA
+218 GLWEAKLARNGGAA
-231 ATARARAMINATG
+231 ETVRARAMVNATG
-244 PWATAIFDRLEGA
+244 PWATALFERLEGA

-270 IVVPRLYAGDQAYIL
+270 IVVPRLYEGDQAYIL
-285 QNPDKR
+285 QNTDKR

-299 DAFTIIGTTDTPYA
+299 DAFTIVGTTDSPYH
-313 GEPAAAAITPG
+313 GDPADVAITPG
-324 EIEYLIMAA
+324 ETDYLVMAA
-333 NRFLRRP
+333 SRFLRRP
-340 ISHDDIRWSYT
+340 VAPADIRWSYS

-362 NAAAMTRDYAFDID
+362 NASAMTRDYAFDID
-376 APEGA
+376 APEGT

-407 PRLGREPRKWTSGA
+407 PRLGREPKKWTSGV

-430 ADFAAFLRSLAAE
+430 ADFAAFRRALGAE
-443 FPFLPPELA
+443 FPFLPAELA
-452 QRYTRLYGTR
+452 ARYARLYGTR
-462 ARAMLKDARS
+462 ARQLLKDARS
-472 LADLGECLGAD
+472 LGDLGECLGAD
-483 LYERELAFLRET
+483 LYEREVTFLRET

-513 FLSPE
+513 HVTPE
-518 QRTAVAERLEG
+518 QRAKIAAKMLD
-529 RTVIPA
+529 RTIVPA

>member
-1 MAVPALSLVR
+1 M
-11 FLQPSRREREAV
+11 RRLLG
-23 YVERMNVSQPPAA
+23 AA
-36 SGIYDLLIVG
+36 TVQDRIYDLLIVG
-46 GGINGAG
+46 GGINGTG

-58 AGQGLSVLLVEK
+58 AGQGVSVLLAEK

-98 LVREALIERE
+98 LVREALRERE

-119 PLRFILPHDATQRPA
+119 PLRFILPHDASQRPA

-148 GRERLPGSRAVNLRK
+148 GRERLPASRSIDLAR
-163 APEGAVLKPDF
+163 AAEGAPLKAEF
-174 VRGFEY
+174 RRGFEY

-198 KAHGAEI
+198 KAHGADI

-210 LAAAKRME
+210 LTRARRAD
-218 GLWEARLVGDGAA
+218 GVWEATLVHEGGTE
-231 ATARARAMINATG
+231 TARARALVNATG
-244 PWATAIFDRLEGA
+244 PWATSLFERLDGA
-257 TTRYRLALVQGSH
+257 ATRYRLALVQGSH
-270 IVVPRLYAGDQAYIL
+270 IAVPRLYDGNQAYIL
-285 QNPDKR
+285 QNTDKR
-291 IIFLLPFL
+291 IIFLLPFQDL
-299 DAFTIIGTTDTPYA
+299 YTVVGTTDTPYA
-313 GEPAAAAITPG
+313 GDPEQVAITAG
-324 EIEYLIMAA
+324 EIDYLVMAA

-340 ISHDDIRWSYT
+340 IARDQIVWSYS

-362 NAAAMTRDYAFDID
+362 NASAMTRDYAFDID

-407 PRLGREPRKWTSGA
+407 PRIGREPRKWTSGA

-430 ADFAAFLRSLAAE
+430 ADFGAFLRALVAE
-443 FPFLPPELA
+443 YPFLKAATA
-452 QRYTRLYGTR
+452 QRYARLYGTR
-462 ARAMLKDARS
+462 VRDLLKDVRAP
-472 LADLGECLGAD
+472 ADLGECVGAD
-483 LYERELAFLRET
+483 LYQREIDFLRAT
-495 EWAETADDVLWR
+495 EWARTADDILWR
-507 RTKLGL
+507 RSKLGL
-513 FLSPE
+513 ALTNE
-518 QRTAVAERLEG
+518 QRRRLAQRLG
-529 RTVIPA
+529 A

>member
-1 MAVPALSLVR
+1 MSVQHP
-11 FLQPSRREREAV
+11 
-23 YVERMNVSQPPAA
+23 
-36 SGIYDLLIVG
+36 IYDVLIVG

-58 AGQGLSVLLVEK
+58 AGQGLSVLLAEK
-70 GDLAGAT
+70 GDLASAT

-98 LVREALIERE
+98 LVREALRERE

-114 PHLVR
+114 PHLVK
-119 PLRFILPHDATQRPA
+119 PLRFILPHDAAQRPA

-148 GRERLPGSRAVNLRK
+148 GREKLPGSRGVNLK
-163 APEGAVLKPDF
+163 TAPEGAVLRPEF

-180 ADCWADDARLVV
+180 ADCWSDDARLVV

-210 LAAAKRME
+210 LVSAKRAE
-218 GLWEARLVGDGAA
+218 GLWEARLAREGG
-231 ATARARAMINATG
+231 TAETVRARALVNATG
-244 PWATAIFDRLEGA
+244 PWATALFDRFEGA
-257 TTRYRLALVQGSH
+257 KTRYRLALVQGSH
-270 IVVPRLYAGDQAYIL
+270 IVIPRLYEGDQAYIL

-313 GEPAAAAITPG
+313 GDPAAAAITPG
-324 EIEYLIMAA
+324 EIEYLLMAA

-340 ISHDDIRWSYT
+340 IAQTDVKWSYS

-362 NAAAMTRDYAFDID
+362 NASAMTRDYAFDID

-407 PRLGREPRKWTSGA
+407 PKLGREPRKWTSGA

-430 ADFAAFLRSLAAE
+430 ADFAAFLRALGAE
-443 FPFLPPELA
+443 FPFLPPELGE
-452 QRYTRLYGTR
+452 RYARLYGTR
-462 ARAMLKDARS
+462 ARRMLNDARAM
-472 LADLGECLGAD
+472 ADLGECLGAD
-483 LYERELAFLRET
+483 LYEREVAFLHET
-495 EWAETADDVLWR
+495 EWAETPDDVLWR

-513 FLSPE
+513 FMSPE
-518 QRTAVAERLEG
+518 QRAKIAEKMSG
-529 RTVIPA
+529 RTIVPA